1 MDDME
6 PNAFCG
12 MSGMPQNANDDPLT
26 YFNLST
32 LTLITG
38 DF

>member
-1 MDDME
+1 MR
-6 PNAFCG
+6 NSGG